1 MDTNMQRES
10 MEYDVVIVGAGPAGL
25 ANAIKL
31 KQLNPELNVCIVE
44 KASEVGGHILSGNVF
59 ETKALDELLPDWK
72 NMDGCPIK
80 TKVVKEK
87 FLFLLSDK
95 MSFSW
100 PAWLLPPVQ
109 HNKGNY
115 IISLA
120 NLCRWL
126 GQTAENLG
134 VEIYPGFAA
143 SEVLFND
150 DNSVK
155 GIATNDMGI
164 DINGE
169 KKDTYEPGI
178 ELHAKVTVFAEGC
191 RGHLGKQLIKN
202 YELDKESDPQQ
213 YGIGLKEIW
222 EVPDENHD
230 EGLVLHSAGWPLD
243 NNTYGGSFVYHA
255 ANNQIYMGYVVG
267 LDYKNPYL
275 SPFEEFQR
283 FKTHPSIKKMI
294 EGGKRISYGARAL
307 IEGGVQ
313 SLPKM
318 FMPGALLIG
327 CNAGTLNM
335 PKIKGSHTAMKS
347 GIIGAEAIDEYFR
360 DNLSSLDNFEN
371 KFTNSW
377 AYKELHAARNV
388 KPFITKFGLL
398 IGTILTGID
407 QILFRGKLPFT
418 LNHAHA
424 DHETLMPANK
434 CKKIEY
440 PKPDGKITFD
450 RASSVFLTGTYHAE
464 NQPVHL
470 VLEDKNLPIEY
481 TLEKFDE
488 PAQRYCP
495 AGVYE
500 VHKDD
505 DGGNPKFV
513 INSQNCIHCKTC
525 DIKEPSQN
533 INWITPEGSGGPKYS
548 NM

>member
-1 MDTNMQRES
+1 MNTNMQRES

-31 KQLNPELNVCIVE
+31 KQLDADLNVCVVE

-59 ETKALDELLPDWK
+59 ETRALDELLPDWM

-80 TKVVKEK
+80 TRVVKEK
-87 FLFLLSDK
+87 FLFLLSDRI
-95 MSFSW
+95 SFSW

-126 GQTAENLG
+126 GETAENLG

-155 GIATNDMGI
+155 GVATNDMGV

-169 KKDTYEPGI
+169 KKDSYEPGI

-191 RGHLGKQLIKN
+191 RGHLGKQLIKK

-222 EVPDENHD
+222 EVSDKNHD

-255 ANNQIYMGYVVG
+255 SNNQIYMGYVVG
-267 LDYKNPYL
+267 LDYKNPFL

-327 CNAGTLNM
+327 CDAGTLNM

-347 GIIGAEAIDEYFR
+347 GIVGAEAIHEYLK
-360 DNLSSLDNFEN
+360 DNLSSLDNFE
-371 KFTNSW
+371 KFFRNSW
-377 AYKELHAARNV
+377 VYNELHAARNV

-407 QILFRGKLPFT
+407 QIFFRGKLPFT
-418 LNHAHA
+418 LNHSHA
-424 DHETLMPANK
+424 DHETLMPAK
-434 CKKIEY
+434 ECKKIDY

-470 VLEDKNLPIEY
+470 VLEDKELPIKY

-500 VHKDD
+500 IHRDD
-505 DGGNPKFV
+505 GGGNPKFV

-533 INWITPEGSGGPKYS
+533 INWVTPEGSGGPKYP

>member
-1 MDTNMQRES
+1 MDTNIQRES

-95 MSFSW
+95 ISFSW

-143 SEVLFND
+143 SEILFND
-150 DNSVK
+150 DDSVK
-155 GIATNDMGI
+155 GVATNDMGI

-191 RGHLGKQLIKN
+191 RGHLGKQLIKK

-222 EVPDENHD
+222 EVSDESHD
-230 EGLVLHSAGWPLD
+230 EGLILHSAGWPLD

-255 ANNQIYMGYVVG
+255 SNNQIYMGYVVG

-307 IEGGVQ
+307 IEGGIQ

-327 CNAGTLNM
+327 CDAGTLNM

-347 GIIGAEAIDEYFR
+347 GIIGAEAIHEYFR

-407 QILFRGKLPFT
+407 QIIFRGKLPFT

-424 DHETLMPANK
+424 DHETLMPANR
-434 CKKIEY
+434 CKKIDY

-450 RASSVFLTGTYHAE
+450 RASSVFLTGTNHAE

-470 VLEDKNLPIEY
+470 VLEDKNLPIDY

-505 DGGNPKFV
+505 DGSNPKFV

>member
-191 RGHLGKQLIKN
+191 RGHLGKQLIKK

-255 ANNQIYMGYVVG
+255 ANNQIYLGYVVG
-267 LDYKNPYL
+267 LDYKNPHL

-360 DNLSSLDNFEN
+360 ENLSSLDNFEN

-377 AYKELHAARNV
+377 AYKELYAARNV

>member
-191 RGHLGKQLIKN
+191 RGHLGKQLIKK

-222 EVPDENHD
+222 EVPDKNHD

-360 DNLSSLDNFEN
+360 ENLSSLDNFEN

-505 DGGNPKFV
+505 DGSNPKFV

>member
-1 MDTNMQRES
+1 MNTNMQRES

-31 KQLNPELNVCIVE
+31 KQLNPECNVCIVE

-59 ETKALDELLPDWK
+59 ETKALDELLPDWQ

-191 RGHLGKQLIKN
+191 RGHLGKQLIKK

-505 DGGNPKFV
+505 DGSNPKFV

>member
-59 ETKALDELLPDWK
+59 ETKALDELLPEWK

-150 DNSVK
+150 DSSVK

-191 RGHLGKQLIKN
+191 RGHLGKQLIKK

-360 DNLSSLDNFEN
+360 ENLSSLDNFEN

-377 AYKELHAARNV
+377 AYKELYAARNV

-505 DGGNPKFV
+505 DGSNPKFV

>member
-1 MDTNMQRES
+1 
-10 MEYDVVIVGAGPAGL
+10 
-25 ANAIKL
+25 
-31 KQLNPELNVCIVE
+31 
-44 KASEVGGHILSGNVF
+44 
-59 ETKALDELLPDWK
+59 
-72 NMDGCPIK
+72 
-80 TKVVKEK
+80 
-87 FLFLLSDK
+87 
-95 MSFSW
+95 
-100 PAWLLPPVQ
+100 
-109 HNKGNY
+109 
-115 IISLA
+115 
-120 NLCRWL
+120 
-126 GQTAENLG
+126 
-134 VEIYPGFAA
+134 
-143 SEVLFND
+143 
-150 DNSVK
+150 
-155 GIATNDMGI
+155 
-164 DINGE
+164 
-169 KKDTYEPGI
+169 
-178 ELHAKVTVFAEGC
+178 
-191 RGHLGKQLIKN
+191 
-202 YELDKESDPQQ
+202 
-213 YGIGLKEIW
+213 
-222 EVPDENHD
+222 
-230 EGLVLHSAGWPLD
+230 
-243 NNTYGGSFVYHA
+243 
-255 ANNQIYMGYVVG
+255 
-267 LDYKNPYL
+267 
-275 SPFEEFQR
+275 
-283 FKTHPSIKKMI
+283 
-294 EGGKRISYGARAL
+294 
-307 IEGGVQ
+307 
-313 SLPKM
+313 M

-360 DNLSSLDNFEN
+360 DNSSSLDNFEN
-371 KFTNSW
+371 KFTNCW

-505 DGGNPKFV
+505 DGSNPKFV

>member
-1 MDTNMQRES
+1 MDINMQRES

-72 NMDGCPIK
+72 SMDGCPIK

-191 RGHLGKQLIKN
+191 RGHLGKQLIKK

-360 DNLSSLDNFEN
+360 ENLSSLDNFEN

-377 AYKELHAARNV
+377 AYKELYAARNV

-505 DGGNPKFV
+505 DGSNPKFV

>member
-72 NMDGCPIK
+72 NIDGCPIK

-191 RGHLGKQLIKN
+191 RGHLGKQLIKK

-377 AYKELHAARNV
+377 AYKELYAARNV

-533 INWITPEGSGGPKYS
+533 ITWVTPEGSGGPKYG

>member
-1 MDTNMQRES
+1 MQRES

-191 RGHLGKQLIKN
+191 RGHLGKQLIKK

-360 DNLSSLDNFEN
+360 ENLSSLDNFEN

-377 AYKELHAARNV
+377 AYKELYAARNV

-424 DHETLMPANK
+424 DHETLMPANR

>member
-1 MDTNMQRES
+1 MDINIQRES

-95 MSFSW
+95 ISFSW

-126 GQTAENLG
+126 GQIAENLG

-143 SEVLFND
+143 SEILFND
-150 DNSVK
+150 DDSVK
-155 GIATNDMGI
+155 GVATNDMGI

-191 RGHLGKQLIKN
+191 RGHLGKQLIKK

-222 EVPDENHD
+222 EVSDESHD
-230 EGLVLHSAGWPLD
+230 EGLILHSAGWPLD

-255 ANNQIYMGYVVG
+255 SNNQIYMGYVVG

-307 IEGGVQ
+307 IEGGIQ

-318 FMPGALLIG
+318 FMPRALLIG
-327 CNAGTLNM
+327 CDAGTLNM

-347 GIIGAEAIDEYFR
+347 GIIGAEAIHEYFR

-377 AYKELHAARNV
+377 AYKELHTARNV

-407 QILFRGKLPFT
+407 QIIFRGKLPFT

-424 DHETLMPANK
+424 DHETLMPANR

-470 VLEDKNLPIEY
+470 VLEDKNLPIDY

-505 DGGNPKFV
+505 DGSNPKFV